1 MSIKLG
7 PGKRQVAPERGAGIF
22 RMHVLVRLD
31 VFVMLH
37 VVVRLSTRR
46 DSCRLRIPGLLSG
59 RSSAASTSPQQ
70 SWAGI
75 PCPSPRWLPSAGPGI
90 YAHADNDAV
99 GGNVPL
105 HRQGDAW
112 RAGTAESCAW
122 LIGPW
127 IRPGHRFSSSHPRI
141 GASAPRR
148 PGGSNHTTGQ
158 AGTRPSCAHQRRR
171 ALGRHA
177 ARSTVC
183 SVLPAPIRG
192 LAARSMGANRRA
204 VLHGLGRCVA
214 WLARRHHWARRLHR
228 HGSDQSVDGL
238 EAFSGTLGS
247 SADVAKLCNMGVY
260 PAREGMAQA
269 RP

>member
-1 MSIKLG
+1 MS
-7 PGKRQVAPERGAGIF
+7 VAPLAAQCRTRDLRARRQRRSWRER
-22 RMHVLVRLD
+22 
-31 VFVMLH
+31 
-37 VVVRLSTRR
+37 
-46 DSCRLRIPGLLSG
+46 
-59 RSSAASTSPQQ
+59 SAASSGRDTARQH
-70 SWAGI
+70 
-75 PCPSPRWLPSAGPGI
+75 CR
-90 YAHADNDAV
+90 V
-99 GGNVPL
+99 L
-105 HRQGDAW
+105 HR
-112 RAGTAESCAW
+112 S
-122 LIGPW
+122 IGPW